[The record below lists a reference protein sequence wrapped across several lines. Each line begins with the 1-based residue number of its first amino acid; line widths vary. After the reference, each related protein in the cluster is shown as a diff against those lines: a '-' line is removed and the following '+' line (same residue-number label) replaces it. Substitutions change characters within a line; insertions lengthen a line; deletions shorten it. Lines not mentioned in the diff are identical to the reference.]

1 MNFCSQN
8 IRGNTAHM
16 LLPQIA
22 TLYKSGRGKPSAMR
36 HTEPSSLE
44 SLRIVW
50 LQDTGRAGIEKV
62 GGKGANLAELLNAGI
77 SVPPG
82 FAVPTDVYREFLDV
96 TGLSAVLPKLL
107 EGLDVK
113 DTIDLET
120 RATEIRSVIMSTAV
134 PTEVATAIADAY
146 HQLIDVKDTYVAI
159 RSSATAEDL
168 IDTSFAGQ
176 YATYLN
182 VSGVDE
188 VINAV
193 QSCWA
198 SLLGARATFYRVT
211 RGFTHMDIDLAVIV
225 QRMVQSEKAGV
236 MFTLNPTTGN
246 PGQIEI
252 SAAYGLGEAVVS
264 GSITPD
270 AYLYDKSTDAV
281 IEHLVVSQK
290 RMLVRQKDHQA
301 SEYGENAWEDVP
313 ASDSRVAKLTDRQ
326 IKELAAI
333 GRTVEKHYGY
343 PQDIEWAYVQGH
355 FNLTQTRPITVNS
368 MEYSLDEAPLAREPA
383 DVLLTGQS
391 ASPGV
396 SAGRVRILDGP
407 EQSHLLE
414 PGEILVAKMTTPDY
428 VPAMQ
433 RAAGIITEQGSR
445 TCHAAIVSRELGL
458 PCVVGAENAL
468 ETLQSGDFVT
478 LDGSHGQIFKG
489 RAETRLDWGKKREE
503 ELVAKQNEQAAI
515 KTKTKVMVIL
525 ADPEQAQSVASRN
538 VDGVGLLRAEFILA
552 RIGKHPRKF
561 IQEGQSEVYIQ
572 QLTDGITA
580 FCAAFG
586 SRPVVYRL
594 LDFKTNELANL
605 EGGKEFESSEENP
618 MLGFRGA
625 ARYTRD
631 PEVFALEIEAI
642 KRVRAKFKNLYV
654 MIPFVRT
661 PLELREVIELMAKH
675 GLERSDEF
683 KLWIMAELPS
693 NVLILD
699 KFIDEGI
706 DGISIGSN
714 DLTQLILGMDRD
726 NERLSNI
733 GDERNEAVMQ
743 AFETLITTA
752 KSRGITASICG
763 QAPSDF
769 PEITEKL
776 VAWGITSI
784 SVSPDMIERTR
795 QIVKA
800 CEDKGVSDFRVQA

>member
-1 MNFCSQN
+1 M
-8 IRGNTAHM
+8 T
-16 LLPQIA
+16 
-22 TLYKSGRGKPSAMR
+22 Y
-36 HTEPSSLE
+36 TEHNSLE
-44 SLRIVW
+44 NSRIVW
-50 LQDTGRAGIEKV
+50 LQGTNGAAIEKV
-62 GGKGANLAELLNAGI
+62 GGKGANLAELISAGI
-77 SVPPG
+77 PVPPG
-82 FAVPTDVYREFLDV
+82 FVVPTDVYREFLDI
-96 TGLSAVLPKLL
+96 TGLSTVLPKLL
-107 EGLDVK
+107 EGLDIEETV
-113 DTIDLET
+113 DLEA
-120 RATEIRSVIMSTAV
+120 RSEEIRSAIMDKAM
-134 PTEVATAIADAY
+134 PAEVATAIADAY
-146 HQLIDVKDTYVAI
+146 HQLVDGKDTYVAI

-182 VSGVDE
+182 VSGADE
-188 VINAV
+188 VIKAV

-198 SLLGARATFYRVT
+198 SLLGARATFYRT
-211 RGFTHMDIDLAVIV
+211 THGFADMSIDLAVIV

-236 MFTLNPTTGN
+236 MFTLHPTTGN
-246 PGQIEI
+246 PEQIEI

-264 GSITPD
+264 GSITSD
-270 AYLYDKSTDAV
+270 TYLYDKNTGAIS
-281 IEHLVVSQK
+281 ERSVVTQK
-290 RMLVRQKDHQA
+290 RLLVRKKGSHSQDND
-301 SEYGENAWEDVP
+301 YGENSWEDVP
-313 ASDSRVAKLTDRQ
+313 VPDSGSAKLTDQQ
-326 IKELAAI
+326 IEELAAI
-333 GRTVEKHYGY
+333 GRKVETHYGY
-343 PQDIEWAYVQGH
+343 PQDIEWAFEQGC
-355 FNLTQTRPITVNS
+355 FYLTQTRPVTVKS
-368 MEYSLDEAPLAREPA
+368 IEYSLDDDPLATESA
-383 DVLLTGQS
+383 EVLLTGQS

-396 SAGRVRILDGP
+396 GAGHVRILAGP
-407 EQSHLLE
+407 DECNLLE

-433 RAAGIITEQGSR
+433 RAAGIVTEQGSR

-458 PCVVGAENAL
+458 PCIVGAEGAL
-468 ETLQSGDFVT
+468 ETLQNGDLVT
-478 LDGSHGQIFKG
+478 LDGSHGQIFEG
-489 RAETRLDWGKKREE
+489 VAETRLAWGKKREE
-503 ELVAKQNEQAAI
+503 ELIAKQSEQAAI
-515 KTKTKVMVIL
+515 ETKTKVMVIL
-525 ADPEQAQSVASRN
+525 ADPEQAQSVAHRN

-561 IQEGQSEVYIQ
+561 IQEGQGEEYIQ
-572 QLTDGITA
+572 RLTDGIMTFCTA
-580 FCAAFG
+580 FD

-605 EGGKEFESSEENP
+605 EGGKEFEGPEENP

-675 GLERSDEF
+675 DLKRSDDF

-726 NERLSNI
+726 NERLTNI

-743 AFETLITTA
+743 AFEMLITTA

-800 CEDKGVSDFRVQA
+800 CEDKDIANL